1 MAAPKTPALELDVE
15 GRLVRVSNPDKVY
28 FSTRGET
35 KLDLVNYYL
44 SVGPGIVRA
53 LWERPCTLQRFPD
66 GVEGESI
73 YQKRVPE
80 HRPEWV
86 QSARVTFP
94 SGRHADELCVTEVAS
109 VAWAANLGTVVFHP
123 WPSRRDDVEH
133 PDEMRIDLDP
143 QPGTAFSHAQA
154 VAVVVHELLDE
165 LGYLGFPKTSG
176 GRGIHIYV
184 RLQPRWTF
192 TEIRRA
198 VLAFSREIER
208 RMPNDVTTK
217 WWKEER
223 GEKIFMDYNQNA
235 RDRTIAAAYSVRA
248 RPEATVSTPV
258 TWAEL
263 ADVDP
268 MDFTIATVPA
278 RFAALGDLHAGIDDV
293 AHDLSKLVEMADRD
307 ERDLHLE
314 DAPYPPNFPKME
326 GEPARVAPSRARKPA
341 LPASD

>member
-1 MAAPKTPALELDVE
+1 MAATPAIELDVD
-15 GRLVRVSNPDKVY
+15 GRTVRVSNPDKVY
-28 FSTRGET
+28 FSLRGET

-53 LWERPCTLQRFPD
+53 LFERPCMMQRFPD
-66 GVEGESI
+66 GVEGEAI
-73 YQKRVPE
+73 YQKRAPTN
-80 HRPEWV
+80 HPEWV
-86 QSARVTFP
+86 ETARVSFP
-94 SGRHADELCVTEVAS
+94 SGRHADELCVTEVAT

-123 WPSRRDDVEH
+123 WPSRRDDTEH

-143 QPGTAFSHAQA
+143 QPGTDFDDARR

-165 LGYLGFPKTSG
+165 VGFVGYPKTSG
-176 GRGIHIYV
+176 GRGVHIYV
-184 RLQPRWTF
+184 RLQTRWTF

-208 RMPNDVTTK
+208 RIPDEVTTK

-223 GEKIFMDYNQNA
+223 GVKVFLDYNQNA

-248 RPEATVSTPV
+248 NPRATVSTPV

-263 ADVDP
+263 AEVEP
-268 MDFTIATVPA
+268 NDFTIASVPQ
-278 RFAALGDLHAGIDDV
+278 RFAQLGDLHATIDDI
-293 AHDLSKLVEMADRD
+293 AHDLTPLIEMADRD
-307 ERDLHLE
+307 ERDLGLG

-326 GEPARVAPSRARKPA
+326 GEPARVQPSRARKK
-341 LPASD
+341 D

>member
-1 MAAPKTPALELDVE
+1 MAATPAIELDVD
-15 GRLVRVSNPDKVY
+15 GRTVRVSNPDKVY
-28 FSTRGET
+28 FSLRGET

-53 LWERPCTLQRFPD
+53 LFERPCMMQRFPD
-66 GVEGESI
+66 GVEGEAI
-73 YQKRVPE
+73 YQKRAPTN
-80 HRPEWV
+80 HPEWV
-86 QSARVTFP
+86 ETARVSFP
-94 SGRHADELCVTEVAS
+94 SGRHADELCVTEVAT

-123 WPSRRDDVEH
+123 WPSRRDDTEH

-143 QPGTAFSHAQA
+143 QPGTDFDDARR
-154 VAVVVHELLDE
+154 VAVVVHQLLDE
-165 LGYLGFPKTSG
+165 VGFVGYPKTSG

-184 RLQPRWTF
+184 RLQTRWTF

-208 RMPNDVTTK
+208 RIPDEVTTK

-223 GEKIFMDYNQNA
+223 GVKVFLDYNQNA

-248 RPEATVSTPV
+248 NPRATVSTPV

-263 ADVDP
+263 AEVEP
-268 MDFTIATVPA
+268 NDFTIASVPQ
-278 RFAALGDLHAGIDDV
+278 RFAQLGDLHATIDDI
-293 AHDLSKLVEMADRD
+293 AHDLTPLVEMANRD
-307 ERDLHLE
+307 ERDLGLG

-326 GEPARVAPSRARKPA
+326 GEPARVQPSRARKK
-341 LPASD
+341 D

>member
-1 MAAPKTPALELDVE
+1 MAAPSKTPAIELDVE

-28 FSTRGET
+28 FSARAET
-35 KLDLVNYYL
+35 KLDLVQYYL
-44 SVGPGIVRA
+44 AVGPGIVRA
-53 LWERPCTLQRFPD
+53 LLNRPCTLQRFPD

-86 QSARVTFP
+86 QSSRVSFP
-94 SGRHADELCVTEVAS
+94 SGRHADELCVTELAA

-123 WPSRRDDVEH
+123 WPSRRFDTEH
-133 PDEMRIDLDP
+133 PDELRIDLDP
-143 QPGTAFSHAQA
+143 QPGTTFDDARA
-154 VAVVVHELLDE
+154 VAGAVHELLDE
-165 LGYLGFPKTSG
+165 VGYIGFPKTSG

-184 RLQPRWTF
+184 RLRPDWMF

-208 RMPNDVTTK
+208 RLPEHVTTA

-223 GEKIFMDYNQNA
+223 GAKIFLDYNQNA

-268 MDFTIATVPA
+268 HDFTIATVPA
-278 RFAALGDLHAGIDDV
+278 RFAELGDPHEAIDDV
-293 AHDLSKLVEMADRD
+293 AHDLSPLIEMADRD
-307 ERDLHLE
+307 ERDRGLG

-326 GEPARVAPSRARKPA
+326 GEPARVQPSRARKQH
-341 LPASD
+341 

>member
-1 MAAPKTPALELDVE
+1 MAATPAIELDVD
-15 GRLVRVSNPDKVY
+15 GRTVRVSNPDKVY
-28 FSTRGET
+28 FSLRGET

-53 LWERPCTLQRFPD
+53 LFERPCMMQRFPD
-66 GVEGESI
+66 GVEGEAI
-73 YQKRVPE
+73 YQKRAPTN
-80 HRPEWV
+80 HPEWV
-86 QSARVTFP
+86 ETARVSFP
-94 SGRHADELCVTEVAS
+94 SGRHADELCVTEVAT

-123 WPSRRDDVEH
+123 WPSRRDDTEH

-143 QPGTAFSHAQA
+143 QPGTDFDDARR

-165 LGYLGFPKTSG
+165 VGFVGYPKTSG

-184 RLQPRWTF
+184 RLQTRWTF

-208 RMPNDVTTK
+208 RIPDEVTTK

-223 GEKIFMDYNQNA
+223 GVKVFLDYNQNA

-248 RPEATVSTPV
+248 NPRATVSTPV

-263 ADVDP
+263 AEVEP
-268 MDFTIATVPA
+268 NDFTIASVPQ
-278 RFAALGDLHAGIDDV
+278 RFAQLGDLHATIDDI
-293 AHDLSKLVEMADRD
+293 AHDLTPLIEMADRD
-307 ERDLHLE
+307 ERDLGLG

-326 GEPARVAPSRARKPA
+326 GEPARVQPSRARKK
-341 LPASD
+341 D

>member
-1 MAAPKTPALELDVE
+1 MAATPAIELDVD
-15 GRLVRVSNPDKVY
+15 GRTVRVSNPDKVY
-28 FSTRGET
+28 FSLRGET

-53 LWERPCTLQRFPD
+53 LFERPCMMQRFPD
-66 GVEGESI
+66 GVEGEAI
-73 YQKRVPE
+73 YQKRAPTN
-80 HRPEWV
+80 HPEWV
-86 QSARVTFP
+86 ETARVSFP
-94 SGRHADELCVTEVAS
+94 SGRHADELCVTEVAT

-123 WPSRRDDVEH
+123 WPSRRDDTEH

-143 QPGTAFSHAQA
+143 QPGTDFDDARR
-154 VAVVVHELLDE
+154 VAVVVHQLLDE
-165 LGYLGFPKTSG
+165 VGFVGYPKTSG

-184 RLQPRWTF
+184 RLQTRWTF

-208 RMPNDVTTK
+208 RIPDEVTTK

-223 GEKIFMDYNQNA
+223 GVKVFLDYNQNA

-248 RPEATVSTPV
+248 NPRATVSTPV

-263 ADVDP
+263 AEVEP
-268 MDFTIATVPA
+268 NDFTIASVPQ
-278 RFAALGDLHAGIDDV
+278 RFAQLGDLHATIDDI
-293 AHDLSKLVEMADRD
+293 AHDLTPLIEMADRD
-307 ERDLHLE
+307 ERDLGLG

-326 GEPARVAPSRARKPA
+326 GEPARVQPSRARKK
-341 LPASD
+341 D

>member
-1 MAAPKTPALELDVE
+1 MAATPALELDVD
-15 GRLVRVSNPDKVY
+15 GRAVRVSNPDKVY
-28 FSTRGET
+28 FSLRGET

-53 LWERPCTLQRFPD
+53 LFERPCMMQRFPD
-66 GVEGESI
+66 GVEGEAI
-73 YQKRVPE
+73 YQKRAPTN
-80 HRPEWV
+80 HPEWV
-86 QSARVTFP
+86 ETARVSFP
-94 SGRHADELCVTEVAS
+94 SGRHADELCVTEVAT

-123 WPSRRDDVEH
+123 WPSRRDDTEH

-143 QPGTAFSHAQA
+143 QPGTDFDDARR
-154 VAVVVHELLDE
+154 VAVVVHQLLDE
-165 LGYLGFPKTSG
+165 VGFVGYPKTSG

-184 RLQPRWTF
+184 RLQTRWTF

-208 RMPNDVTTK
+208 RIPDEVTTK

-223 GEKIFMDYNQNA
+223 GVKVFLDYNQNA

-248 RPEATVSTPV
+248 NPRATVSTPV

-263 ADVDP
+263 AEVEP
-268 MDFTIATVPA
+268 NDFTIASVPQ
-278 RFAALGDLHAGIDDV
+278 RFAQLGDLHATIDDI
-293 AHDLSKLVEMADRD
+293 AHDLTPLIEMADRD
-307 ERDLHLE
+307 ERDLGLG

-326 GEPARVAPSRARKPA
+326 GEPARVQPSRAKKPA
-341 LPASD
+341 APQE